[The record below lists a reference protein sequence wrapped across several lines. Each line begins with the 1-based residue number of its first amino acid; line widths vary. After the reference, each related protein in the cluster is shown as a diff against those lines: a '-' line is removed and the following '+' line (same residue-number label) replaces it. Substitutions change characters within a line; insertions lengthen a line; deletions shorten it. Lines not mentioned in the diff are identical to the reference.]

1 MLRAYLLSICLA
13 TLSWAQIGTSTI
25 TGRVTDASAA
35 VLPGANVTIVQKG
48 TNFTFNATTNEEGLY
63 RVVSLQPGS
72 YRVTVEAG
80 GFKRAIFDDVTL
92 RVGDTL
98 AVDVAMQLGQLTETV
113 EVASTAPLLE
123 TETSATGSVMSGN
136 TLYELPLYQRYINS
150 TLNLVPG
157 MTSGGYAYG
166 GDLGSYHLAGQRNG
180 AIGIFEDG
188 VNGNDQLGGTGT
200 IKPLQNSV
208 AEVKV
213 ISTVPPAEYGHS
225 AGGVVSVVKKSG
237 TNEFHGMASWFGR
250 TRMMQ
255 HRLFFDK
262 FRTSQLD
269 VPTFFMQP
277 DANLGGPIVKNK
289 TFFYFGYQRLH
300 EKKSAQ
306 VTAITPTLAMKA
318 GDFNFPGCLFQ
329 CDLRSFHHSSD
340 PHRNRNVYRGLQR
353 RQSMLDTRPVPQQHD
368 PAKSVQ
374 SGCSQRP
381 WIRSMGRAQFR
392 EQLQLRRTGE

>member
-136 TLYELPLYQRYINS
+136 TLYELPLYQRSHQFHSEPRARHDERWIR
-150 TLNLVPG
+150 LWWG
-157 MTSGGYAYG
+157 
-166 GDLGSYHLAGQRNG
+166 LGFVSPRR
-180 AIGIFEDG
+180 
-188 VNGNDQLGGTGT
+188 
-200 IKPLQNSV
+200 
-208 AEVKV
+208 
-213 ISTVPPAEYGHS
+213 PA
-225 AGGVVSVVKKSG
+225 
-237 TNEFHGMASWFGR
+237 
-250 TRMMQ
+250 
-255 HRLFFDK
+255 
-262 FRTSQLD
+262 
-269 VPTFFMQP
+269 
-277 DANLGGPIVKNK
+277 
-289 TFFYFGYQRLH
+289 
-300 EKKSAQ
+300 
-306 VTAITPTLAMKA
+306 
-318 GDFNFPGCLFQ
+318 
-329 CDLRSFHHSSD
+329 
-340 PHRNRNVYRGLQR
+340 QR
-353 RQSMLDTRPVPQQHD
+353 RDRHLR
-368 PAKSVQ
+368 
-374 SGCSQRP
+374 
-381 WIRSMGRAQFR
+381 GRR
-392 EQLQLRRTGE
+392 